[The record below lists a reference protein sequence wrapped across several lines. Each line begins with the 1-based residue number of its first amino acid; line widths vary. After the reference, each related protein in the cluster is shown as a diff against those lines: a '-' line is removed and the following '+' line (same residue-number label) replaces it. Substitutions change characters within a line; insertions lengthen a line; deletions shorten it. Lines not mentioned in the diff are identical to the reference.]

1 MSRFQQRWTS
11 EMKLHAH
18 PVVWLGLFLLLA
30 GGVAEGQ
37 HHDPVY
43 IAGGYNAIST
53 VNERGVFKIDAVAGT
68 MSTFFLPRY
77 YTFGFKMD
85 VDNRQIVFATGYQFS
100 SSTVYSGPHAGIYR
114 FDPATQQFTTVRYD
128 TMTFYRPYKL
138 HVNQDGDYVVGAY
151 TRNWTGSRTEYHYR
165 VVKVDRAG
173 KLTTL
178 LTSAKLGRSA
188 SFLSSI
194 GTNIDTGHYLVC
206 DHTSIT
212 TPTTLRYPVLELTD
226 EGQVHT
232 WSTGGQYGWYGYY
245 SAPQDFRTGELTGPY
260 GTRIY
265 RLTPG
270 TDTRT
275 TIGTLSLVSGTSLT
289 QSRYDVQSA
298 AEPRWVAVGYATAA
312 PYSTYIYRVDAF
324 TGVVTSV
331 LVDAAHRSIFYDFAF
346 YRGRHVQTV
355 KVAPRRW
362 EVRLSLPAH
371 AGKLYT
377 MALTLSGIR
386 PGLRLPDGRTLFLNP
401 DLFTILSMQNRIPGI
416 FHPGPGR
423 LDLNGEAL
431 GVLDVSAIPRLDY
444 PMWIAA
450 VVLDPNA
457 PSGIA
462 FLPDVRVVRI

>member
-1 MSRFQQRWTS
+1 
-11 EMKLHAH
+11 MKLHSGIL
-18 PVVWLGLFLLLA
+18 LGLIVLIA
-30 GGVAEGQ
+30 GSAVEAQYHE
-37 HHDPVY
+37 PVY

-53 VNERGVFKIDAVAGT
+53 VNERGVFKIDAGAGSMAT
-68 MSTFFLPRY
+68 LFLPRY
-77 YTFGFKMD
+77 HTLGFKMD
-85 VDNRQIVFATGYQFS
+85 VDNRKIVFATGYQFS
-100 SSTVYSGPHAGIYR
+100 SNTLYSGPHAGIYR

-138 HVNQDGDYVVGAY
+138 HVNQDGDYVVGSY

-173 KLTTL
+173 TLTTL

-188 SFLSSI
+188 AFYSSI

-212 TPTTLRYPVLELTD
+212 SPSTIRYPVLELTD
-226 EGQVHT
+226 DGTVQS
-232 WSTGGQYGWYGYY
+232 WSTGGRYGWYGYY

-270 TDTRT
+270 FDTRT

-298 AEPRWVAVGYATAA
+298 ARPRWIAVGYRTSA
-312 PYSTYIYRVDAF
+312 PYQTYIYNIDAL
-324 TGVVTSV
+324 TGLVTSV
-331 LVDAAHRSIFYDFAF
+331 LVDPAHRSVFYDFAF

-362 EVRLSLPAH
+362 EVRLSLPEH

-386 PGLRLPDGRTLFLNP
+386 PGLSLPDGRTFFLNP
-401 DLFTILSMQNRIPGI
+401 DVFTILTLQNLIPGI
-416 FHPGPGR
+416 FDPGPGR
-423 LDLNGEAL
+423 LDASGEAR
-431 GVLDVSAIPRLDY
+431 GVLDASTIPKLGY
-444 PMWIAA
+444 PFWIAVA
-450 VVLDPNA
+450 VLDPKA
-457 PSGIA
+457 PLGIA